1 MTVQNDVCLLQHIAS
16 FKVHTDWTDDNK
28 GTGQSTWRL
37 IQGGQVEDVNL
48 YVWEAYE
55 TSQESNAKGRVKM
68 KHLENHETHLWEMV
82 W

>member
-1 MTVQNDVCLLQHIAS
+1 M
-16 FKVHTDWTDDNK
+16 
-28 GTGQSTWRL
+28 
-37 IQGGQVEDVNL
+37 EDVNL
-48 YVWEAYE
+48 YAWEAYE